1 MSILD
6 KIRIAERQQDWDTTY
21 NLLIRAGFHR
31 RPGQP
36 CPVCGGVVGLAP
48 IVSHGSRDNIRYS
61 IRRCVGRD
69 LDGNIGGC
77 GNLYV
82 IVLPRSLDYGVLPLP
97 DDLRTAFNLTCSD
110 VSHLSYEKV
119 YRVHLGNIETNLM
132 DAAWDITGGAVETYP
147 NTVGYWTFP
156 ELWRI
161 LRGLCMLY
169 RDGNDVAG
177 EFASDILNTLG
188 FEWI

>member
-1 MSILD
+1 
-6 KIRIAERQQDWDTTY
+6 
-21 NLLIRAGFHR
+21 
-31 RPGQP
+31 
-36 CPVCGGVVGLAP
+36 
-48 IVSHGSRDNIRYS
+48 
-61 IRRCVGRD
+61 
-69 LDGNIGGC
+69 
-77 GNLYV
+77 
-82 IVLPRSLDYGVLPLP
+82 
-97 DDLRTAFNLTCSD
+97 